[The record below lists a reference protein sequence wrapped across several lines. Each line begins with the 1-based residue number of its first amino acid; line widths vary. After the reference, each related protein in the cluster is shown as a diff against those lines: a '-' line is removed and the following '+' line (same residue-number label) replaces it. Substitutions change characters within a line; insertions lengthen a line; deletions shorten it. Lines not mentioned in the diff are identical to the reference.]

1 MFGLIY
7 VKVIRPL
14 PSISSL
20 EEMDIKEAS
29 IIYDKNGSELYTLFG
44 DEKRTYVNYQQISK
58 NMVNAIV
65 A

>member
-1 MFGLIY
+1 
-7 VKVIRPL
+7 
-14 PSISSL
+14 
-20 EEMDIKEAS
+20 MDIKEAS

-44 DEKRTYVNYQQISK
+44 DEKRTYVTYNQISK